1 MELDA
6 AERSSPPG
14 SPIAQLGEARLP
26 IQLDRE
32 KLRATRTRRA
42 INQLDGMCRDAPM
55 WLARTH
61 DNYRS

>member
-14 SPIAQLGEARLP
+14 LPGSPGRHNSIGELP
-26 IQLDRE
+26 
-32 KLRATRTRRA
+32 KARATRTRRA